1 MRRLA
6 RRPTVLHDRTI
17 FAVVGIV
24 LGCGIEKVGRRH
36 PVDAVRN
43 VRFFVRVVAQLAI
56 GIRIVRVV
64 AHPLHRDVPVAVAQ
78 NAGDHFAARVERVG
92 EPARGSHK
100 GIFAVRAP
108 DRTDDLGRILGPELL
123 ELAIETGQKVRRAI
137 AHDIDEVH
145 ALRGVR
151 LAIMERFGERDQ
163 LGLHGISVV
172 LTRDLEVD
180 AHGAHQASLR
190 RLHAAARVVEARLGV
205 PGHLEQAYFSGLQTA
220 RLNARQIDRRR
231 RTR

>member
-108 DRTDDLGRILGPELL
+108 DRTDDLGRGQHDHVAAQAELVELQPAIGIDVL
-123 ELAIETGQKVRRAI
+123 EMDQGYCRSFIIRCDRMGRENFQEEMLCRA
-137 AHDIDEVH
+137 AY
-145 ALRGVR
+145 L
-151 LAIMERFGERDQ
+151 FKGE
-163 LGLHGISVV
+163 
-172 LTRDLEVD
+172 
-180 AHGAHQASLR
+180 
-190 RLHAAARVVEARLGV
+190 
-205 PGHLEQAYFSGLQTA
+205 
-220 RLNARQIDRRR
+220 
-231 RTR
+231 